1 MAMACLLLAM
11 ALHGAAG
18 FALPA
23 GSLRTLSAAPR
34 SPLPS
39 AQMPSTAA
47 GIKPM
52 QDYVLVDLQSVP
64 SATSSGVLLPTVYF
78 DGTEKNDEA
87 FIAPEPRAGT
97 VVAVGPGRRS
107 WDGNVVIPMPPLSV
121 GQKVVVGADRGERV
135 VLEGESASEATH
147 FLFKINECA
156 PDPMPP
162 EPPRPMPRPT
172 QRTTSVTEIFL
183 RGCRAGCSATAR
195 TRADATVY
203 RVAPT
208 PCTAS
213 SVSCHVTPGDRFRF
227 RSRGGDVGARA
238 PRRVVRVRP
247 NMSDSKIDL
256 RTFSQNRRTRYG
268 TSYHVTYHT

>member
-34 SPLPS
+34 SPHPS

-107 WDGNVVIPMPPLSV
+107 WDGNVLIPMPPLRVRYNNCSTPCLECCTCACYCSGDFLSV
-121 GQKVVVGADRGERV
+121 QQVRRDRDFDAADRARRHV
-135 VLEGESASEATH
+135 A
-147 FLFKINECA
+147 K
-156 PDPMPP
+156 
-162 EPPRPMPRPT
+162 
-172 QRTTSVTEIFL
+172 EI
-183 RGCRAGCSATAR
+183 
-195 TRADATVY
+195 
-203 RVAPT
+203 
-208 PCTAS
+208 
-213 SVSCHVTPGDRFRF
+213 
-227 RSRGGDVGARA
+227 
-238 PRRVVRVRP
+238 
-247 NMSDSKIDL
+247 KDL
-256 RTFSQNRRTRYG
+256 RP
-268 TSYHVTYHT
+268 HDP